1 VNRLQNAIE
10 VLYKGIR
17 PVSEVVNAIGMVA
30 MAVMMAFVAVDVT
43 LRKLANMPIL
53 GSIELTQF
61 MLAICASFGLAQ
73 CAVNKGH
80 VVIDLF
86 ISKFSRRARGLMGIF
101 TGILGVG
108 VGVLMTWQLFN
119 YIFIIKESNDVTGV
133 LYIPIWPFIGL
144 VTFGFALFCVVLI
157 IHFLEFIV
165 EGSGK

>member
-1 VNRLQNAIE
+1 VNWLQKVIE
-10 VLYKGIR
+10 SLYKGIK
-17 PVSEVVNAIGMVA
+17 PVSTVVNSIGMVA
-30 MAVMMAFVAVDVT
+30 MTVMMVFVAVDVT
-43 LRKLANMPIL
+43 LRKVANMPIL
-53 GSIELTQF
+53 GSIEITQF

-86 ISKFSRRARGLMGIF
+86 ISKLSRRTRGLLGIV

-108 VGVLMTWQLFN
+108 VGVLMTWQLLN
-119 YIFIIKESNDVTGV
+119 YIFIIKKSNDVTGV
-133 LYIPIWPFIGL
+133 LYIPIWPFVAL
-144 VTFGFALFCVVLI
+144 VTFGFALLCVVLI

>member
-1 VNRLQNAIE
+1 MNHLQNAIE
-10 VLYKGIR
+10 SLYKGIK
-17 PVSEVVNAIGMVA
+17 PVSTVVNSIGMAA
-30 MAVMMAFVAVDVT
+30 MTVMMVFVAVDVT
-43 LRKLANMPIL
+43 LRKVANMPIL

-80 VVIDLF
+80 VVVDLF
-86 ISKFSRRARGLMGIF
+86 ISKLSTRTRGLLGIV
-101 TGILGVG
+101 TGILSVG

-119 YIFIIKESNDVTGV
+119 YVFIVMKENNVTGV
-133 LYIPIWPFIGL
+133 LYIPIWPFVAL
-144 VTFGFALFCVVLI
+144 VTFGFALFCFVLI